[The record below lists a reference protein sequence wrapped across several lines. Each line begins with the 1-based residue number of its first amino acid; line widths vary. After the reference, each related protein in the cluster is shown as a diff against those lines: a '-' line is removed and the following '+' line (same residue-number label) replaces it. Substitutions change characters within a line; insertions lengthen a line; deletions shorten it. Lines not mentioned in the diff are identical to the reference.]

1 MEQSSDSMSESAHF
15 GETLDKVNPS
25 CRNEVMNK
33 IAKHLNASHIGS
45 SSNSIHS
52 ISDSQ
57 ADNSQLDDTAK
68 SHSVHMSRIWSNLRF

>member
-15 GETLDKVNPS
+15 GETLAKVNPS

-33 IAKHLNASHIGS
+33 IAKHLNASHIDS
-45 SSNSIHS
+45 SSHSIHG

-57 ADNSQLDDTAK
+57 SDSKLDDTAK
-68 SHSVHMSRIWSNLRF
+68 SHSVHMSRI